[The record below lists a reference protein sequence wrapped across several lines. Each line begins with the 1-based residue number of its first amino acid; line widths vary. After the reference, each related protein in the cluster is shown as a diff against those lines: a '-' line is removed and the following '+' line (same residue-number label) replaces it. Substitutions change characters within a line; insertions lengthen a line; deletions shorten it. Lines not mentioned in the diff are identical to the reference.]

1 MSWARLVKSKEM
13 EKLKKQE
20 IWGMLGKGLV
30 ESLVGKVTRNGGVS
44 GNIWEV
50 GDTEKF

>member
-1 MSWARLVKSKEM
+1 
-13 EKLKKQE
+13 
-20 IWGMLGKGLV
+20 MLGKGLV